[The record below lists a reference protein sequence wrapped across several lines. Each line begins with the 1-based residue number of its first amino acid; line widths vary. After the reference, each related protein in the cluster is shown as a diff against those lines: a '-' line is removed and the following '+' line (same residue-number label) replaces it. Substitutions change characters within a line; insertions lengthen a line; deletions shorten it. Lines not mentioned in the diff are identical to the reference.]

1 MTAHPIPSHL
11 QELQPDE
18 CWRLVAEHSIG
29 RLVWLSKDGLTAVPV
44 NYAVREA
51 GGETGGEP
59 TLRLRTA
66 AYSAIARECDDSP
79 VAFQV
84 DALDEE
90 SHSGWSVLLR
100 GHTSL
105 AFADE
110 VDQTEVDSW
119 PAGVRPVHLTLTPH
133 LVTGR
138 RLGGIL

>member
-1 MTAHPIPSHL
+1 MNDQIPSHL
-11 QELQPDE
+11 QELHADE
-18 CWRLVAEHSIG
+18 CWRLVAEQSIG
-29 RLVWLSKDGLTAVPV
+29 RLVWQSQDGLTAVPV
-44 NYAVREA
+44 NYAVSEVD
-51 GGETGGEP
+51 GEP
-59 TLRLRTA
+59 VVRLRTA

-84 DALDEE
+84 DELDTHA
-90 SHSGWSVLLR
+90 HSGWSVLLR
-100 GHTSL
+100 GHASL

-110 VDQTEVDSW
+110 AELDEVEPW